1 MNKAN
6 INWDASAFFERLT
19 GMNRF
24 AREHAYQDHVGADS
38 IRPQL
43 TRHITFRA
51 DDIRPYT
58 QNLEARK
65 PYDDHLLPL

>member
-24 AREHAYQDHVGADS
+24 ARD
-38 IRPQL
+38 
-43 TRHITFRA
+43 
-51 DDIRPYT
+51 
-58 QNLEARK
+58 RK
-65 PYDDHLLPL
+65 SVV